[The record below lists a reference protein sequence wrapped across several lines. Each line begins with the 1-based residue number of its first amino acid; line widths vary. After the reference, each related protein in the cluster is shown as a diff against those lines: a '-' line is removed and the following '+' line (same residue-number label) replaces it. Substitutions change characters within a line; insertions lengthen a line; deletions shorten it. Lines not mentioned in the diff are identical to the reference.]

1 MVNINGYFNYIKL
14 LYLLPL
20 VLSMVYFLSQHKA
33 ESPFILSI
41 LNYLIVPLVFLNHNF
56 QNFNFEKMM
65 KLFQWFIIFCFFGLL
80 IQVLGIESSFL
91 DLELAITNDVVK
103 ERYGSFAGSTLVL
116 GFYASISTIYTYYT
130 YVYEKNKSIKNIVFL
145 LISLST
151 LFLAQSRRYY
161 VFTFIIMVLI
171 YFIGGNRDFKIGKI
185 ISKNKWIILLI
196 IAMIVG
202 SFLMQDQVFLF
213 MRFYSTFDFAN
224 DGSNVLRAIKWLEA
238 IQQFL
243 DNFWFGAGLGDMGA
257 VGKNLQEL
265 SVYELTV
272 AESYFL
278 KVFVEGG
285 VFFGTAFIIMIVFL
299 LKKSLKILKN
309 HSSNSFAAYIFLF
322 FFLDCFM
329 SMTMEYVIGSILFW
343 LAISVIIKENKA
355 KEII

>member
-1 MVNINGYFNYIKL
+1 
-14 LYLLPL
+14 
-20 VLSMVYFLSQHKA
+20 
-33 ESPFILSI
+33 
-41 LNYLIVPLVFLNHNF
+41 
-56 QNFNFEKMM
+56 
-65 KLFQWFIIFCFFGLL
+65 
-80 IQVLGIESSFL
+80 
-91 DLELAITNDVVK
+91 
-103 ERYGSFAGSTLVL
+103 
-116 GFYASISTIYTYYT
+116 
-130 YVYEKNKSIKNIVFL
+130 
-145 LISLST
+145 
-151 LFLAQSRRYY
+151 
-161 VFTFIIMVLI
+161 
-171 YFIGGNRDFKIGKI
+171 
-185 ISKNKWIILLI
+185 
-196 IAMIVG
+196 MIVG